1 MKNKLLQTTIL
12 LIIGGLITKIFSLI
26 IKIILTRQLST
37 STLGE
42 YMTLYPT
49 FMLLVSISQFG
60 LPTAMSK
67 IVSEDNRNK
76 KRFVLSNLPILALL
90 NILVM
95 IIIFVFAPTI
105 TKLLQNNNL
114 YLGIISIALVI
125 PFTSI
130 SSLIRSYLFG
140 TGKTLPQIISNI
152 VESIIRLLIYQHY
165 LPIIIKKKIS
175 YIICFLILTNV
186 ICEISSIITMMFFLP
201 KNITFRK
208 RDFIPKPQ
216 EVKDYLEI
224 GIPTTI
230 TTIIGSIGYFLEPII
245 LLNILKFIGYSTTY
259 INTQYGIITG
269 YVIPLILLPSFFTG
283 AISTALLPSISK
295 DYSKNDIRKVKTKI
309 KISIL
314 ISLIIGFIPTFLFI
328 YNPTFFLQTIYH
340 TTKGERYLRILSPF
354 FLFFY
359 ISMPISASLDAIGKS
374 KDHTKTIFNATLIRT
389 LLLLLL
395 SLFHIGL
402 YSLIIS
408 TSINIIYTTITDYK
422 KLINNLS

>member
-1 MKNKLLQTTIL
+1 MKNKLLQSTII
-12 LIIGGLITKIFSLI
+12 LIIGGLITKLLSLI
-26 IKIILTRQLST
+26 IKIILTRHLST
-37 STLGE
+37 STLGQ

-49 FMLLVSISQFG
+49 FVLLVSISQFG

-67 IVSEDNRNK
+67 IVSENNRNK
-76 KRFVLSNLPILALL
+76 KRFVLSNLPILAIL
-90 NILVM
+90 NIIMM
-95 IIIFVFAPTI
+95 ILIFTFAPTI
-105 TKLLQNNNL
+105 TNLLQNKKL

-140 TGKTLPQIISNI
+140 IGKTLPQVIANI
-152 VESIIRLLIYQHY
+152 VESIIRLLIYQYY

-175 YIICFLILTNV
+175 YIICFLILSNV
-186 ICEISSIITMMFFLP
+186 VVEITDIIVMLLFLP
-201 KNITFRK
+201 KNINIRK
-208 RDFIPKPQ
+208 KDFIPNIQ
-216 EVKDYLEI
+216 EVKDYFQI

-245 LLNILKFIGYSTTY
+245 LLNTLKLIGYSNNY

-295 DYSKNDIRKVKTKI
+295 DYSRNNIRKVKLKLKFSI
-309 KISIL
+309 ILSLLIGGIST
-314 ISLIIGFIPTFLFI
+314 SLFI
-328 YNPTFFLQTIYH
+328 IYPELFLKTIYH
-340 TTKGERYLRILSPF
+340 TNKGINYIRILSPF

-359 ISMPISASLDAIGKS
+359 ISTPISTTLDAIGK
-374 KDHTKTIFNATLIRT
+374 TKEHMNTIISATLIRT
-389 LLLLLL
+389 ILLFTL

-408 TSINIIYTTITDYK
+408 TSINILYTTIIDYK
-422 KLINNLS
+422 KLKNNLS

>member
-1 MKNKLLQTTIL
+1 MKNKLLQSTII
-12 LIIGGLITKIFSLI
+12 LIIGGLITKLLSLI
-26 IKIILTRQLST
+26 IKIILTRHLST
-37 STLGE
+37 STLGQ

-49 FMLLVSISQFG
+49 FVLLVSISQFG

-67 IVSEDNRNK
+67 IVSENNRNK
-76 KRFVLSNLPILALL
+76 KRFVLSNLPILAIL
-90 NILVM
+90 NIIMM
-95 IIIFVFAPTI
+95 ILIFTFAPTI
-105 TKLLQNNNL
+105 TNLLQNKKL

-140 TGKTLPQIISNI
+140 IGKTLPQVIANI
-152 VESIIRLLIYQHY
+152 VESIIRLLIYQYY

-175 YIICFLILTNV
+175 YIICFLILSNV
-186 ICEISSIITMMFFLP
+186 VVEITDIIVMLLFLP
-201 KNITFRK
+201 KNINIRK
-208 RDFIPKPQ
+208 KDFIPNIQ
-216 EVKDYLEI
+216 EVKDYIQI

-245 LLNILKFIGYSTTY
+245 LLNTLKLIGYSNNY

-295 DYSKNDIRKVKTKI
+295 DYSRNNIRKVKLKLKFSI
-309 KISIL
+309 ILSLLIGGIST
-314 ISLIIGFIPTFLFI
+314 SLFI
-328 YNPTFFLQTIYH
+328 IYPELFLKTIYH
-340 TTKGERYLRILSPF
+340 TNKGINYIRILSPF

-359 ISMPISASLDAIGKS
+359 ISTPISTTLDAIGK
-374 KDHTKTIFNATLIRT
+374 TKEHMNTIISATLIRT
-389 LLLLLL
+389 ILLFTL

-408 TSINIIYTTITDYK
+408 TSINILYTTIIDYK
-422 KLINNLS
+422 KLKNNLS